1 MKEKEMKLQEIIDK
15 ADLNPL
21 TNVEERD
28 VEGVFMSDMLSDVMS
43 SAKPGNIWV
52 TTQTHTNIVSAA
64 NLVDI
69 AAVVVTLGKE
79 VPQSTIDL
87 ANRYH
92 VIILSTPMPNFD
104 LAQKLIQAG
113 L

>member
-1 MKEKEMKLQEIIDK
+1 MKLQEIIEK
-15 ADLNPL
+15 VKLEAL

-28 VEGVFMSDMLSDVMS
+28 VDGAFISDMLSDVMS
-43 SAKPGNIWV
+43 SAKPGNLWL

-64 NLVDI
+64 NLVDT
-69 AAVVVTLGKE
+69 AAVVVTMGKQ
-79 VPQSTIDL
+79 VPANTVNL

-92 VIILSTPMPNFD
+92 VIILTTPLSNFE
-104 LAQKLIQAG
+104 LAKKLFEIG